1 VERGTRWSE
10 TSACA
15 NIFHPEERMPR
26 YLPVQL
32 DAANDQMK
40 KVYSEMEQ
48 DIGFVPNFIKTL
60 AHSGNF
66 LEGVADLYR
75 GLLGETSLSEKIRQL
90 AILKTCKLNRCQY
103 TVTGYSE
110 LAKKG
115 GWTDEQIE
123 AMDDYIS
130 NDLFNYYEKEVL
142 QLAEQ
147 ITEAPDEIQDEFWA
161 QLNNHYTSDQVVE
174 LVTLIGFFNM
184 INRFILA
191 LQVDPDPEFASQKA

>member
-1 VERGTRWSE
+1 
-10 TSACA
+10 
-15 NIFHPEERMPR
+15 MPR

-32 DAANDQMK
+32 DAASDPIK
-40 KVYSEMEQ
+40 KVYSEMEE
-48 DIGFVPNFIKTL
+48 DIGFIPNFIKTL

-66 LEGVADLYR
+66 LKDVADLYR
-75 GLLGETSLSEKIRQL
+75 GLMGETSLSERIRQL

-103 TVTGYSE
+103 TVASYSE
-110 LAKKG
+110 LAQKE
-115 GWTDEQIE
+115 GWTNEQIE
-123 AMDDYIS
+123 AIDDYVNS
-130 NDLFNYYEKEVL
+130 DLFNYYEKEVL

-191 LQVDPDPEFASQKA
+191 LQVDPDLEFSSQKA

>member
-1 VERGTRWSE
+1 
-10 TSACA
+10 
-15 NIFHPEERMPR
+15 MPR

-32 DAANDQMK
+32 DAANDHVK
-40 KVYSEMEQ
+40 KVYSDIER
-48 DIGFVPNFIKTL
+48 DIGLVPNFVKTL

-66 LEGVADLYR
+66 LESVTDLYR
-75 GLLGETSLSEKIRQL
+75 NLMGETSLSEKIRQL

-103 TVTGYSE
+103 MVTCYLE

-115 GWTDEQIE
+115 GWTEEQIE
-123 AMDDYIS
+123 AIDDYMS
-130 NDLFNYYEKEVL
+130 SDLFNYYEKEVL

-147 ITEAPDEIQDEFWA
+147 ITEEPDEIQDDFWA

-191 LQVDPDPEFASQKA
+191 LQVEPDPEFSSSKA

>member
-1 VERGTRWSE
+1 
-10 TSACA
+10 
-15 NIFHPEERMPR
+15 MPR

-32 DAANDQMK
+32 DAASDPIK
-40 KVYSEMEQ
+40 KVYSEMEK

-75 GLLGETSLSEKIRQL
+75 GLMGETSLSEKIRQL

-103 TVTGYSE
+103 MVTGYSE

-115 GWTDEQIE
+115 GWTDKQIE
-123 AMDDYIS
+123 AMDDYLNS
-130 NDLFNYYEKEVL
+130 DLFNYYEKEVL

-147 ITEAPDEIQDEFWA
+147 ITLEPDEIQDDFWA

>member
-1 VERGTRWSE
+1 
-10 TSACA
+10 
-15 NIFHPEERMPR
+15 MPR

-32 DAANDQMK
+32 DAANDRMK

-66 LEGVADLYR
+66 LEAVADLYR
-75 GLLGETSLSEKIRQL
+75 NLMGETSLSEKIRQL

-103 TVTGYSE
+103 TVTCYVE

-115 GWTDEQIE
+115 GWTDEHIE
-123 AMDDYIS
+123 AMDDYVNS
-130 NDLFNYYEKEVL
+130 DLFDYYEKEVL
-142 QLAEQ
+142 QLAQQ
-147 ITEAPDEIQDEFWA
+147 ITEEPDEIQDDFWT

-184 INRFILA
+184 INRFILS
-191 LQVDPDPEFASQKA
+191 LQIEPDPEFASQKA

>member
-1 VERGTRWSE
+1 
-10 TSACA
+10 
-15 NIFHPEERMPR
+15 MPR

-32 DAANDQMK
+32 DAANDHIR
-40 KVYSEMEQ
+40 KVYSEIEK

-75 GLLGETSLSEKIRQL
+75 ELMGETSLSEKIRQL

-123 AMDDYIS
+123 AMDDYVNS
-130 NDLFNYYEKEVL
+130 DLFNFYEKEVL

-147 ITEAPDEIQDEFWA
+147 ITKEPDEIQDDFWT

-174 LVTLIGFFNM
+174 LVTVIGFFNM
-184 INRFILA
+184 INRFILS
-191 LQVDPDPEFASQKA
+191 LQVEPDPEFASEKA